1 MDGDIIPFSSVCRG
15 NWVLVQIQP
24 RMELEV
30 VVDGKIS
37 FQRLSASLEPL
48 HFRFQMRTNEASF
61 RHETPSIHRRKP
73 FSRFARSWGKKKNQS
88 RRDCISSVYIFFNE
102 RIRGGRGKIIIP
114 FEASE
119 RRCFI
124 FHGQT
129 NRYRRRAWWA
139 GIDRNHDFF
148 FSLSLFFTISS
159 VSREKKERKRIG
171 REKSRR
177 SEDGLVVFARHLLRV
192 TSVCP

>member
-37 FQRLSASLEPL
+37 FQRLCASLEPL

-148 FSLSLFFTISS
+148 FSLSLFFSQS
-159 VSREKKERKRIG
+159 VPCRERKKKERESEEKRVG
-171 REKSRR
+171 DPKTASSCSRDTCC
-177 SEDGLVVFARHLLRV
+177 E
-192 TSVCP
+192 

>member
-15 NWVLVQIQP
+15 NWVLVQNP

>member
-1 MDGDIIPFSSVCRG
+1 
-15 NWVLVQIQP
+15 
-24 RMELEV
+24 MELEV